1 MLFQYTLYFWPNTV
15 SKYQTWTNSYLFP
28 SNAEMQRELPG
39 DPGAGTSSYW
49 VMPSNTATKIS
60 TIFRDRVI
68 TELIYLLI
76 SAAMVSMMFRRLI
89 WIHFFYHFL
98 AIRLYHE
105 FLSQLNCHFDIAF
118 FEHYLLQTTTAA
130 KQANEILWNF
140 YLPTLKH
147 LVIQLAKL
155 QIYTSNLTTTFWH
168 CKKNS
173 ITFEQECTTGFHM
186 NHYWIKSYTIQCVGS
201 MLMMTS
207 SNGNIF
213 RVTGHLCGEFTGP
226 RWIPHTKASDAEL
239 WWFILICVCI
249 NDWVNDREA
258 GDLIRYCAHYDV
270 IVMSNKLRCKGIQAM
285 WIPYPCNV

>member
-1 MLFQYTLYFWPNTV
+1 
-15 SKYQTWTNSYLFP
+15 
-28 SNAEMQRELPG
+28 MQREVPG

-130 KQANEILWNF
+130 KLANEIL
-140 YLPTLKH
+140 
-147 LVIQLAKL
+147 
-155 QIYTSNLTTTFWH
+155 
-168 CKKNS
+168 
-173 ITFEQECTTGFHM
+173 
-186 NHYWIKSYTIQCVGS
+186 
-201 MLMMTS
+201 
-207 SNGNIF
+207 
-213 RVTGHLCGEFTGP
+213 
-226 RWIPHTKASDAEL
+226 
-239 WWFILICVCI
+239 
-249 NDWVNDREA
+249 
-258 GDLIRYCAHYDV
+258 
-270 IVMSNKLRCKGIQAM
+270 
-285 WIPYPCNV
+285 